1 MAHRCSRVLPNYRQC
16 IKLNLDITEFPY
28 GFGDVS
34 QINIGPSGFRDVLKC
49 GYNLMQG
56 VSGGTASHHRDVK
69 LQSEKSTILFKPWRA
84 KSLITLDAFT
94 ETANTVAVT
103 VTHAHTKVMRKEF
116 ISHVTQNITSTYLP
130 NRVIASPMLLSCDYV
145 INILSN

>member
-1 MAHRCSRVLPNYRQC
+1 MFTGVAKLPSMYKIKFGHNWVSLWFWWRFSDKYWAERVQRRAEMWVQ
-16 IKLNLDITEFPY
+16 LDARSKRRHSVP
-28 GFGDVS
+28 
-34 QINIGPSGFRDVLKC
+34 P
-49 GYNLMQG
+49 QG
-56 VSGGTASHHRDVK
+56 CKTAVY
-69 LQSEKSTILFKPWRA
+69 QEKSTILFKPWRA